1 MQKKQRA
8 TIQNIADIV
17 GVSKTTVSRY
27 LNNKLKYM
35 SAETKSK
42 IEEAIK
48 QTDFRPNR
56 LANSLKTSKSG
67 LIGLVLSDVTAALAP
82 YIIGSVCTACIKY
95 EKKVIVINSNGD
107 LNNEINLV
115 KDLLDQQ
122 VEGILVG
129 SGYNH
134 EFYYT
139 LSREECPI
147 VIMSRI
153 NLIENANYGIDS
165 IYINH
170 WESTSSVITHLADK
184 GFEKILLVTTPYR
197 DAYSTFSTREKAAIS
212 TCKKIFGSEN
222 HCEKVIIDQPWL
234 RAFSQRTD
242 LNAYSY
248 DSLSSMLLCHYE
260 KSKKEKTALFVIA
273 TSLMGDLI
281 CCCYQHNISFDDHFT
296 VAGYDSYQFSR
307 FANDKICVIE
317 QPLME
322 MGQLATERLMQQ
334 IEVGGTLPIQQTVLR
349 CKLTLQ

>member
-1 MQKKQRA
+1 MQKKQRT

-35 SAETKSK
+35 SAETKTK
-42 IEEAIK
+42 IEEAIR

-56 LANSLKTSKSG
+56 LANSLKTAKSG

-82 YIIGSVCTACIKY
+82 YIIGSVCTASIKY
-95 EKKVIVINSNGD
+95 EKKVIVINSNGSPS
-107 LNNEINLV
+107 NEINLV

-134 EFYYT
+134 EFYYK

-153 NLIENANYGIDS
+153 NPVKNANYGIDS

-170 WESTSSVITHLADK
+170 WESTSSVITHLVEK

-197 DAYSTFSTREKAAIS
+197 DAYSTFATREKAAIY
-212 TCKKIFGSEN
+212 TCKKIFGSET
-222 HCEKVIIDQPWL
+222 HCERVVVDQPWL
-234 RAFSQRTD
+234 RAFSQRED
-242 LNAYSY
+242 LSTFSY
-248 DSLSSMLLCHYE
+248 DNLHTMLLRYYE

-273 TSLMGDLI
+273 TSLMGELL
-281 CCCYQHNISFDDHFT
+281 CCCYQNNICFNDHFT
-296 VAGYDSYQFSR
+296 ISGYDSYQFSR
-307 FANDKICVIE
+307 FAHEGICTIE
-317 QPLME
+317 QPLVE

-334 IEVGGTLPIQQTVLR
+334 IEMGGTLPIQQTVLR
-349 CKLTLQ
+349 CKLILH